1 MHRPAIAPKQRS
13 PGKRTRTSVSTV
25 STITSIS
32 TITTTRTH
40 TAPTPTAS
48 TVSTVTTVTT
58 IPPARR
64 GNGGGGLRPGS
75 EGRKPCEAVA
85 LRIGKGRRKARREGS
100 SGPARRTAR
109 PRVAAVAGAVV
120 IAVAVVISAVIGVGV
135 GVIGVIGVGVVVAGV
150 GSSEVVRWRG
160 NPRSDE
166 NRVQLHGVK
175 LEVAAV
181 VADFVNDELVKLAEL
196 DFEAVSTAIEQ
207 KRRVLQIVFRLRV
220 IEKVAVLNKGLGT
233 SLMNEHT
240 DA

>member
-1 MHRPAIAPKQRS
+1 MHRPAITPKQRS

-120 IAVAVVISAVIGVGV
+120 IAVVISAVIGVGV
-135 GVIGVIGVGVVVAGV
+135 GVIGVIGVGVAGV

-233 SLMNEHT
+233 SLVNEHT

>member
-40 TAPTPTAS
+40 TAPIPTASTAS
-48 TVSTVTTVTT
+48 TVSTVTT

-120 IAVAVVISAVIGVGV
+120 IAVVISAVIGVGV
-135 GVIGVIGVGVVVAGV
+135 GVIGVGVGVIVVAGV

-233 SLMNEHT
+233 SLVNEHT